1 MKTTSTLSIL
11 VAFLLLISSYRI
23 SAAVCN
29 GDVVLSSQAEVNAF
43 TCSEVSGNLT
53 ISGDDITNLDALAT
67 LQRVGGHLSIEVNVN
82 LDNLDGLSALT
93 WIEGILYIR
102 YDTILQNLN
111 GLSALKHAGALYILE
126 NHNLRNLDG
135 FSSLTEVNDLI
146 SIQYNG
152 GLVGIDGLSSLR
164 SVNGEL
170 RIANN
175 PELKSINGLVNLNA
189 VGGLAIM
196 NNPKLVNVKGL
207 NSVVKVADNLGNP
220 GYFTIE
226 GNDALINLQ
235 GFSAL
240 ESTNYFNIVNNRQ
253 LSDLD
258 DFVSLRAVSGIYITD
273 NPKLSKINAFAN
285 IDSIAGE
292 LRIQNNDKLIN
303 LNAFSSLQRVGSISI
318 YENQSLASIDGLSN
332 IQQVGAGLG
341 SSIWIS
347 NNDALTHI
355 DGFSS
360 VNKIGGPVAIKYNP
374 SLESVDG
381 FSSVTQFNGHAEIS
395 NNDVLTSISGFN
407 KLTQISESG
416 FGVGIIV
423 NQNPRLAAFNGFSAL
438 KIIYGST
445 TAFLEIGDN
454 PLLTNF
460 DGLSNL
466 TTISAGIRGINVA
479 IYRNP
484 SLKNVNGFSS
494 LSTIN
499 VGSGGS
505 LYINDNAGLENIDG
519 LSALKGSVYGPF
531 LYITVT
537 QNASLTKCDGLYPYF
552 VSLGAEE
559 VLRRANS
566 DVIRIADNG
575 AGCTI
580 EDIMSSGPISIS
592 YFTIIDERTGNVVNS
607 FYNDSVTLDLAHP
620 DFHYWAIRANTTPAE
635 VGSVEF
641 IFDKIHAYLDNEPP
655 FAVQLP
661 LHTPGIYTLSADVYS
676 QDTKGGVK
684 GIGKSA
690 IIKIINSAAVVSFDV
705 VDTSGNFLMQLSE
718 GGKINIKDPAFK
730 SFSIRANTNPD
741 AVSSVKFW
749 LNNQF
754 YRVEY
759 VAPYAFNG
767 DVNGVYNSWNVN
779 PWNYTIRAI
788 PYIKIGTTEYAGKPL
803 EVHFQVLSEN
813 MVASIFN
820 FELVDNAGRIL
831 RELKDGDDIDV
842 NDPLF
847 HEMTVIANVLGEA
860 GSVTFHLNNQF
871 YRTENV
877 WPYTLTGN
885 NNDDFTPWVPSVGH
899 YTLSATPYANDFG
912 TGDVGKSL
920 TIQIDVVN
928 GVGNTML
935 SGFEATSGTPLNLSV
950 YPVPVDNALF
960 LIIRDGEIRNASVT
974 IFNNQGRSVYN
985 GTYSEAESINTSGLN
1000 PGVYVLRIFNN
1011 GHQTTTR
1018 FIKE

>member
-1 MKTTSTLSIL
+1 MKTTFTLAIL
-11 VAFLLLISSYRI
+11 VGFLFLLISYRI

-29 GDVVLSSQAEVNAF
+29 GDVILSSQAEVNAF
-43 TCSEVSGNLT
+43 SCSEVTGNLT
-53 ISGDDITNLDALAT
+53 ISGEDITNLDALAT

-82 LDNLDGLSALT
+82 LDNLDGLS
-93 WIEGILYIR
+93 
-102 YDTILQNLN
+102 
-111 GLSALKHAGALYILE
+111 
-126 NHNLRNLDG
+126 
-135 FSSLTEVNDLI
+135 
-146 SIQYNG
+146 
-152 GLVGIDGLSSLR
+152 SLR
-164 SVNGEL
+164 AVNGEL

-175 PELKSINGLVNLNA
+175 PELKSVNGLVNLNA

-196 NNPKLVNVKGL
+196 NNPNLVDVKGL

-220 GYFTIE
+220 GDFTIE
-226 GNDALINLQ
+226 GNDALNNLQ

-240 ESTNYFNIVNNRQ
+240 EGAKYFNIVNNTQ

-258 DFVSLRAVSGIYITD
+258 EFVSLRAVSGIYITD
-273 NPKLSKINAFAN
+273 NPKLASINAFAN

-292 LRIQNNDKLIN
+292 LRIQNNDKLID

-355 DGFSS
+355 DGFSALS
-360 VNKIGGPVAIKYNP
+360 KIGGPVVVRYNH

-381 FSSVTQFNGHAEIS
+381 FSSVTQFNGHVEIS
-395 NNDVLTSISGFN
+395 NNNVLTSIGGLN
-407 KLTQISESG
+407 KLTQISDSG

-423 NQNPRLAAFNGFSAL
+423 NQNPRLAAFNGFSSLRSIDGFAHVF
-438 KIIYGST
+438 I
-445 TAFLEIGDN
+445 EIANN

-466 TTISAGIRGINVA
+466 TTISAGGRGVDVS

-494 LSTIN
+494 LSAIN
-499 VGSGGS
+499 VGIGGS
-505 LYINDNAGLENIDG
+505 LHINDNAGLENIDG
-519 LSALKGSVYGPF
+519 LSALKGSVAGPF
-531 LYITVT
+531 LNITVT

-559 VLRRANS
+559 VLKRANS
-566 DVIRIADNG
+566 NVIRIADNG

-580 EDIMSSGPISIS
+580 GDIMSSGPISIS

-641 IFDKIHAYLDNEPP
+641 IFDKIHAHLENEPP
-655 FAVQLP
+655 FTMRLP
-661 LHTPGIYTLSADVYS
+661 LHTPGIYMLSADVYS
-676 QDTKGGVK
+676 QDSRRGVK

-690 IIKIINSAAVVSFDV
+690 IISIINSAAVVSFDV
-705 VDTSGNFLMQLSE
+705 VDTSGNVLMQLSE

-730 SFSIRANTNPD
+730 SFSIRANTNPQ

-749 LNNQF
+749 LNNRF

-803 EVHFQVLSEN
+803 EIRFQVVSEN
-813 MVASIFN
+813 IVASIFN

-831 RELKDGDDIDV
+831 RELKDGDVIDV

-847 HEMTVIANVLGEA
+847 HEMTVIANVMGEP
-860 GSVTFHLNNQF
+860 GSVKFHLNNQV

-877 WPYTLTGN
+877 SPYTLTGN
-885 NNDDFTPWVPSVGH
+885 INDDFTPWVPSVGH
-899 YTLSATPYANDFG
+899 YTLSATPFASEGG

-928 GVGNTML
+928 GVGNP
-935 SGFEATSGTPLNLSV
+935 PLNLSV
-950 YPVPVDNALF
+950 YPVP
-960 LIIRDGEIRNASVT
+960 
-974 IFNNQGRSVYN
+974 
-985 GTYSEAESINTSGLN
+985 
-1000 PGVYVLRIFNN
+1000 
-1011 GHQTTTR
+1011 
-1018 FIKE
+1018 